1 MEAFLNLIQRI
12 TQYGTETI
20 AKPDKPLALKKAL
33 VDLYALYVNL
43 EPSFDERL
51 YEDIE
56 RLDYGLV
63 YAHVKV
69 NFPELME
76 YHQIDEIFEF
86 YKTPEILTGDAI
98 DDLSDLII
106 DLSEVAWRLQN
117 TSLDDA
123 LWYFNTLMR
132 IHSEEHLLNLLGY
145 LKALEDSKN

>member
-51 YEDIE
+51 YEEIE
-56 RLDYGLV
+56 RMDYGLV

-69 NFPELME
+69 NFPEFHDYAQLA
-76 YHQIDEIFEF
+76 QFLDPNQ
-86 YKTPEILTGDAI
+86 KPEILTGDAI

-132 IHSEEHLLNLLGY
+132 VHSEEHLLNLLGY
-145 LKALEDSKN
+145 LKALESIKN

>member
-20 AKPDKPLALKKAL
+20 VDSNKPLALKKAL
-33 VDLYALYVNL
+33 VDLQALYVNL
-43 EPSFDERL
+43 KPSFDERL
-51 YEDIE
+51 YEEIE

-69 NFPELME
+69 NFPEFHDYQQLE
-76 YHQIDEIFEF
+76 QILDPNQ
-86 YKTPEILTGDAI
+86 KSEILTGDAI

-106 DLSEVAWRLQN
+106 DLSEVSWRLQN

-132 IHSEEHLLNLLGY
+132 MHSEQHLLNLLVY
-145 LKALEDSKN
+145 LKALEQAI

>member
-51 YEDIE
+51 YEEVE

-69 NFPELME
+69 NFPEF
-76 YHQIDEIFEF
+76 HD
-86 YKTPEILTGDAI
+86 YKQLDQFLDPYQKPEILTGDAI

-132 IHSEEHLLNLLGY
+132 IHSEEHVLNLLRY
-145 LKALEDSKN
+145 LKALENSKN

>member
-20 AKPDKPLALKKAL
+20 VDPDKPLALKKAL

-51 YEDIE
+51 YEEIE

-145 LKALEDSKN
+145 LKALEDNKN

>member
-12 TQYGTETI
+12 TRYGTETI
-20 AKPDKPLALKKAL
+20 VDSNKPLTLKKAL
-33 VDLYALYVNL
+33 VDLQALYVNL

-51 YEDIE
+51 YEEIE

-69 NFPELME
+69 NFPEFHDYNQLE
-76 YHQIDEIFEF
+76 QVLDPN
-86 YKTPEILTGDAI
+86 KKPEILLGDAI

-132 IHSEEHLLNLLGY
+132 MHSEQHLLNLLVY
-145 LKALEDSKN
+145 LKALEQAI